1 MAPLVRLNWMRDKQ
15 YMTNTNDNPAT
26 TALEVAAEQVEE
38 RLLRL
43 LPKAVDLEQQVIDAM
58 EYALMAGGK
67 RIRPFLVMESARI
80 FGVGESS
87 AVRVAAA
94 VECAHT
100 YSLIHDDLPC
110 MDDDDMR
117 RGQPSVHKK
126 FDEATA
132 VLAGDALL
140 TLAFEILSDEKT
152 HSNAQVRC
160 ELISLMAK
168 ALGVN
173 GMVGGQMFDL
183 LAENQ
188 ELDKIRITRLQRMKT
203 GALIVFSGEAG
214 AILGKA
220 ENRRRHAI
228 KGYAHD
234 VGLAFQIIDDL
245 LDEEGS
251 TEEMGKTVGKDAAAG
266 KATLV
271 SLVGMD
277 QARTMASMLTEQAI
291 QHLELFGSK
300 AENLRNL
307 AKFIINRAS

>member
-1 MAPLVRLNWMRDKQ
+1 M
-15 YMTNTNDNPAT
+15 NDNNDLAVDALRR
-26 TALEVAAEQVEE
+26 TADAVEE
-38 RLLRL
+38 KLLKL
-43 LPKAVDLEQQVIDAM
+43 LPKANDLEQQVIDAM

-67 RIRPFLVMESARI
+67 RVRPFLVMESARI
-80 FGVGESS
+80 FGVGES
-87 AVRVAAA
+87 AALRVAAA

-100 YSLIHDDLPC
+100 YSLVHDDLPC

-117 RGQPSVHKK
+117 RGQPSVHRK

-140 TLAFEILSDEKT
+140 TLAFEILADEQT
-152 HSNAQVRC
+152 HSDARVRC
-160 ELISLMAK
+160 ELISALAR

-188 ELDKIRITRLQRMKT
+188 DLDQIRITRLQRMKT

-220 ENRRRHAI
+220 EDRRRQAI
-228 KGYAHD
+228 RGYAHD
-234 VGLAFQIIDDL
+234 IGLAFQIVDDL
-245 LDEEGS
+245 LDEEG
-251 TEEMGKTVGKDAAAG
+251 TTDEIGKTAGKDAAAG

-271 SLVGMD
+271 SLFGIERARMQAKMLTD
-277 QARTMASMLTEQAI
+277 QAL
-291 QHLELFGSK
+291 QHLVVFGD
-300 AENLRNL
+300 AAQNLRSL
-307 AKFIINRAS
+307 AKFIINRAN

>member
-1 MAPLVRLNWMRDKQ
+1 MI
-15 YMTNTNDNPAT
+15 NTPDDLAT
-26 TALEVAAEQVEE
+26 TALRDVAEQVEKK
-38 RLLRL
+38 LLKL
-43 LPKAVDLEQQVIDAM
+43 LPKGSDLEQQVIDAM

-67 RIRPFLVMESARI
+67 RIRPFLVMESAKL

-87 AVRVAAA
+87 AIRVAAA

-117 RGQPSVHKK
+117 RGKPSVHIK

-140 TLAFEILSDEKT
+140 TLAFEILSNELT

-160 ELISLMAK
+160 ELISALAK
-168 ALGVN
+168 ALGAN

-203 GALIVFSGEAG
+203 GALMVFSGEAG
-214 AILGKA
+214 AILGKS
-220 ENRRRHAI
+220 EERRRNAI
-228 KGYAHD
+228 RGYAHD
-234 VGLAFQIIDDL
+234 VGLAFQIVDDL
-245 LDEEGS
+245 LDEEGDS
-251 TEEMGKTVGKDAAAG
+251 EGIGKTAGKDSAAG

-271 SLVGMD
+271 SLVGTE
-277 QARTMASMLTEQAI
+277 QARTQAYMLTDQAW
-291 QHLELFGSK
+291 QHLDVFGDK

-307 AKFIINRAS
+307 ARFITNRAN

>member
-1 MAPLVRLNWMRDKQ
+1 
-15 YMTNTNDNPAT
+15 MTNDTDDLAT
-26 TALEVAAEQVEE
+26 QALRDVAERVEE
-38 RLLRL
+38 KLVKL

-58 EYALMAGGK
+58 EYALLAGGK
-67 RIRPFLVMESARI
+67 RVRPFLVMESAGI
-80 FGVGESS
+80 CGVGES
-87 AVRVAAA
+87 AALRVAAA

-132 VLAGDALL
+132 ILAGDALL
-140 TLAFEILSDEKT
+140 TLAFEILADEKT
-152 HSNAQVRC
+152 HANAGVRC
-160 ELISLMAK
+160 ELITALAK
-168 ALGVN
+168 ALGAN

-214 AILGKA
+214 AILGRT
-220 ENRRRHAI
+220 EERRRQALR
-228 KGYAHD
+228 GYAHD
-234 VGLAFQIIDDL
+234 VGLAFQIVDDL
-245 LDEEGS
+245 LDEEGES
-251 TEEMGKTVGKDAAAG
+251 EEIGKTAGKDMEAG
-266 KATLV
+266 KATFV
-271 SLVGMD
+271 SLEGIDGARTKAYMLTD
-277 QARTMASMLTEQAI
+277 QAV
-291 QHLELFGSK
+291 QHLEIFGTK

-307 AKFIINRAS
+307 AKFIINRAN

>member
-1 MAPLVRLNWMRDKQ
+1 MRDKSS
-15 YMTNTNDNPAT
+15 MTKSNYDLSV
-26 TALEVAAEQVEE
+26 TALGHVAEKVEE
-38 RLLRL
+38 MLLKL
-43 LPKAVDLEQQVIDAM
+43 LPKADDLEQQVIDAM

-67 RIRPFLVMESARI
+67 RIRPFLVMEGARI
-80 FGVGESS
+80 FGVSETS
-87 AVRVAAA
+87 ALRVAAA
-94 VECAHT
+94 VECVHT
-100 YSLIHDDLPC
+100 YSLVHDDLPC

-152 HSNAQVRC
+152 HSDARVRC
-160 ELISLMAK
+160 ELISFLAK
-168 ALGVN
+168 ALGAN

-203 GALIVFSGEAG
+203 GALIVFSGKAG

-220 ENRRRHAI
+220 ELKRRHAI

-234 VGLAFQIIDDL
+234 VGLAFQIVDDL
-245 LDEEGS
+245 LDEEGDR
-251 TEEMGKTVGKDAAAG
+251 EEIGKTPGKDAAAG

-271 SLVGMD
+271 SLVGKE
-277 QARTMASMLTEQAI
+277 QARTMATMLTNQAV
-291 QHLELFGSK
+291 QHLEVFGSK
-300 AENLRNL
+300 AENLRIL
-307 AKFIINRAS
+307 AKFIINRAN

>member
-1 MAPLVRLNWMRDKQ
+1 MKI
-15 YMTNTNDNPAT
+15 TNDNPAM
-26 TALEVAAEQVEE
+26 TALRRTAGQVEE
-38 RLLRL
+38 KLHKL
-43 LPKAVDLEQQVIDAM
+43 LPRAVDLEQRVIDAM
-58 EYALMAGGK
+58 DYSLMAEGK
-67 RIRPFLVMESARI
+67 RIRPFLVMETAAL
-80 FGVGESS
+80 FGVGEDS
-87 AVRVAAA
+87 ALMVAAA

-117 RGQPSVHKK
+117 RGQPSVHKQ

-140 TLAFEILSDEKT
+140 TLAFEILSDERT
-152 HSNAQVRC
+152 HMDARVRC
-160 ELISLMAK
+160 ELISFMAR

-183 LAENQ
+183 LAENMT
-188 ELDKIRITRLQRMKT
+188 LDKIRITRLQRMKT

-220 ENRRRHAI
+220 EDRRRAAI

-234 VGLAFQIIDDL
+234 IGLAFQIVDDL
-245 LDEEGS
+245 LDEEGVS
-251 TEEMGKTVGKDAAAG
+251 EEIGKTAGKDAAAG

-271 SLVGMD
+271 SLLGPE
-277 QARTMASMLTEQAI
+277 QARTKADMLINQAL
-291 QHLELFGSK
+291 QHLEVFGDK
-300 AENLRNL
+300 AENLRHL
-307 AKFIINRAS
+307 AKFIINRAN

>member
-1 MAPLVRLNWMRDKQ
+1 MTDIGNNLVK
-15 YMTNTNDNPAT
+15 DNSAT
-26 TALEVAAEQVEE
+26 SALAIAAEKIEE
-38 RLLRL
+38 KLLKL
-43 LPKAVDLEQQVIDAM
+43 LPKAVDLEKQVIDAM

-67 RIRPFLVMESARI
+67 RIRPFLVLESAKI

-87 AVRVAAA
+87 ALRVAAA

-140 TLAFEILSDEKT
+140 TLAFEILSHDQT
-152 HSNAQVRC
+152 HADARVRC
-160 ELISLMAK
+160 ELISFIAK
-168 ALGVN
+168 ALGAN
-173 GMVGGQMFDL
+173 GMVGGQMIDL
-183 LAENQ
+183 LAENR
-188 ELDKIRITRLQRMKT
+188 ELDRISITRLQRMKT

-220 ENRRRHAI
+220 SPQRRNAI
-228 KGYAHD
+228 MGYAHD

-251 TEEMGKTVGKDAAAG
+251 TEELGKTAGKDSAAG

-271 SLVGMD
+271 SLVGTE
-277 QARTMASMLTEQAI
+277 QARTMAHMLTDQAV
-291 QHLELFGSK
+291 QHLELFGDK

-307 AKFIINRAS
+307 AKFIINRAN